1 VIGLHTLSA
10 RFFALLTAA
19 AAGCF
24 CLMLAGCPHPRPAK
38 SPAEPSPEPAPAT
51 PTPEPQPTPPPPP
64 NVPYKRIELGKIFN
78 GMQYKVTLETEHG
91 TTATK
96 DRNDPSS
103 YVAELMVKVRVPKAH
118 QSIDELQ
125 GLNPGIGSLL
135 PALPQLLER
144 AQVSPYFDDLYRLKL
159 ANMQT
164 NLNRL
169 DVVLSRHNF
178 YDTET
183 ILELEHPETK
193 RRALFIQA
201 DMDVDE
207 DGSDPERVPEVD
219 SSSLTFQPFT
229 SYNWKRK
236 TKAVNPFLPGREEA
250 LATAEKD
257 LAKPGLTADRTKAL
271 KAQVEKLKS
280 EIHSLKTFSFLVGA
294 VDPFIVLPFSV
305 VQKKSP
311 FSPRVGDYCAVI
323 HGDTIYPAI
332 VGDVGPTYKMGEAS
346 LRICK
351 EIHPR
356 SASMFRPMNDLKITY
371 LVFPG
376 TADRPF
382 GPPDLAKWRERTA
395 GLIDELGGHQGRIFE
410 WMDLTAPPPEPISTP
425 TPPSV
430 EASPQPPGEN

>member
-1 VIGLHTLSA
+1 MALRPLLPTFA
-10 RFFALLTAA
+10 AALLALA
-19 AAGCF
+19 
-24 CLMLAGCPHPRPAK
+24 LAGCPLPQPPQPPAG
-38 SPAEPSPEPAPAT
+38 PSPGPISAA

-64 NVPYKRIELGKIFN
+64 NVPYKRIELGRIFN

-103 YVAELMVKVRVPKAH
+103 YVAELTVKVRVPKAH
-118 QSIDELQ
+118 QSIDELEA
-125 GLNPGIGSLL
+125 LNPQLRTLL

-144 AQVSPYFDDLYRLKL
+144 AQVSPFYDNLYRLKL

-193 RRALFIQA
+193 RRALFVQA

-219 SSSLTFQPFT
+219 GSSLTYQPFT
-229 SYNWKRK
+229 SYNWRRK
-236 TKAVNPFLPGREEA
+236 TNAVNPFLPGREEA
-250 LATAEKD
+250 LVAAEKE
-257 LAKPGLTADRTKAL
+257 LAKPGLAADRTKVL
-271 KAQVEKLKS
+271 KTQVEKLKS
-280 EIHSLKTFSFLVGA
+280 EVHSLKTFSFLVGA

-305 VQKKSP
+305 VLKKVPYSP
-311 FSPRVGDYCAVI
+311 GVGDYCAVI
-323 HGDTIYPAI
+323 HGGTIYPAI

-351 EIHPR
+351 EIHPK
-356 SASMFRPMNDLKITY
+356 SASMFRPMSDLKITY
-371 LVFPG
+371 IVFPG

-395 GLIDELGGHQGRIFE
+395 SLIDEIGGHTGKMFE
-410 WMDLTAPPPEPISTP
+410 WADLT
-425 TPPSV
+425 TPPQ
-430 EASPQPPGEN
+430 QPPTEGNDKAKEAEKEN